1 MANSIAL
8 YLRKGFSNKIFH
20 FVVTRY
26 FVYIIQFINSL
37 LIAKILGPYYLG
49 IWGFINLVIQYFGQF
64 NMGIPHALNA
74 MIAVRKNDVDYVTKV
89 FNNTVFLT
97 AILGGLILIVYFLFT
112 STNWVIGRQYNFGA
126 YALAVCMIA
135 ILNNFISIFSNL
147 FRVFGHFREISFSQ
161 AIFPVLVFLALFL
174 VKEEQLIPTLVGC
187 NIVAFIISIFIFT
200 LASPIRLSFRFDKGI
215 LAIIQKRAISLFL
228 YNTSFYLI
236 LISTRSF
243 ISNKYS
249 VEEFGLFTFSFT
261 IANAILLLFDSI
273 SFLLFPKLLNQLA
286 NSGDS
291 NSLKVLNKIRN
302 PYIFITNL
310 IVHLSIFLYPFFLYF
325 LPNYYGTEVCFSII
339 ALTLALYSNS
349 FGFNA
354 ILIAKHKEKKIAKIA
369 IFSLAIN
376 LLGAF
381 VATMWFNTPFSFVFL
396 STTFSYTLFL
406 FLIVETG
413 LSLVGGKINLKDLF
427 RYAMPLNIALPII
440 MSFSLL
446 IFHGNVVLYMLPLL
460 FFIFLNWK
468 SFFTVAST
476 FKSIVKNENILN
488 I

>member
-302 PYIFITNL
+302 PYIFIT
-310 IVHLSIFLYPFFLYF
+310 
-325 LPNYYGTEVCFSII
+325 
-339 ALTLALYSNS
+339 
-349 FGFNA
+349 
-354 ILIAKHKEKKIAKIA
+354 
-369 IFSLAIN
+369 
-376 LLGAF
+376 
-381 VATMWFNTPFSFVFL
+381 
-396 STTFSYTLFL
+396 
-406 FLIVETG
+406 
-413 LSLVGGKINLKDLF
+413 
-427 RYAMPLNIALPII
+427 
-440 MSFSLL
+440 
-446 IFHGNVVLYMLPLL
+446 
-460 FFIFLNWK
+460 
-468 SFFTVAST
+468 
-476 FKSIVKNENILN
+476 
-488 I
+488 